1 MINQG
6 VHMTVVS
13 FSRAVL
19 PDIVYYVHGQAMTRS
34 DMVARFFGRPHQQI
48 LLHIDALKPDLPL
61 RWCERNFLQLRVSSH
76 PADACSG
83 KPQAYQMTRDGFTLL
98 AMSFSGKKAPQL
110 KLAYL
115 DQFNKV
121 QNSLSAGTGGHGQR
135 PVSPTPDKE

>member
-1 MINQG
+1 
-6 VHMTVVS
+6 MTVVS

-19 PDIVYYVHGQAMTRS
+19 PEIVYYVHGEAMTRS
-34 DMVARFFGRPHQQI
+34 DMVARFFGRSHQQI
-48 LLHIDALKPDLPL
+48 LLHIDALKPDLPM
-61 RWCERNFLQLRVSSH
+61 RWCECNFLQLRVSSH

-121 QNSLSAGTGGHGQR
+121 QSLPPAATGEHGQR
-135 PVSPTPDKE
+135 AISPAADKE

>member
-1 MINQG
+1 
-6 VHMTVVS
+6 MTVVS

-19 PDIVYYVHGQAMTRS
+19 PEIVYYVHGQAMTRS
-34 DMVARFFGRPHQQI
+34 DMVARFFGRPHQQVM
-48 LLHIDALKPDLPL
+48 LHIDALKPDLPL
-61 RWCERNFLQLRVSSH
+61 RWCEHNFLQLRVSSH

-83 KPQAYQMTRDGFTLL
+83 KPQAYQMTRDGFILL

-121 QNSLSAGTGGHGQR
+121 QNTSSAGTSGHGQR
-135 PVSPTPDKE
+135 PVSPTSDKE